1 MIEKMIAQ
9 AKKYLPLQILEVVWD
24 GTVFQMYG
32 STWNFNTLSAW
43 RLSTKNKMIIGCF
56 DKDSERLI
64 NCLKNV
70 EILDVD
76 LQTNFLKIDPVFIL
90 SNGQR
95 LEIFSTDTY
104 EPWIFKFSEIVYV
117 PTPGEPGSF
126 GHDVV

>member
-1 MIEKMIAQ
+1 MIEKMIVQ
-9 AKKYLPLQILEVVWD
+9 AKQYLPLQILEVVWD

-32 STWNFNTLSAW
+32 STWNFNTLSAR
-43 RLSTKNKMIIGCF
+43 RLSSKNKMIISCF
-56 DKDSERLI
+56 DKDSERVI

-70 EILDVD
+70 EIIDVD

-104 EPWIFKFSEIVYV
+104 EPWIFKFSEIVYA
-117 PTPGEPGSF
+117 PTPGEPSSF
-126 GHDVV
+126 GHDVI